1 MASKNTII
9 IGAVVAAAAIAIA
22 AAASVSM
29 TQEPGAMDAGPES
42 GLTGE
47 ITIGYIFPLTG
58 ELASHG
64 EENMEAAKLGVSDFN
79 EYLEE
84 RGEQW
89 SLRLIGEDS
98 ATNPV
103 IALDKLTALNA
114 RGVDVIIGPETS
126 SNIRNMR
133 AYSDANDMMMVSCCS
148 TAPALAIEGDSV
160 FRFTTNDENQ
170 GVVLA
175 KLAQKSG
182 IEVIVPIYRGDAW
195 GDGLVAAVR
204 DSFAGT
210 VAEGIRY
217 NPEIAE
223 YSASTSILGERV
235 GERIEEVGADKV
247 AVLLTSFAEGVQI
260 LQSAAGHPD
269 LARVQ
274 WYGSDGNSQ
283 DQQITDDPIAGEFA
297 DSVSFSAPIIAVA
310 DNEKNADVSKRLSDL
325 LGREPITYAYGSYDA
340 AWVIGNAI
348 MEAQSASVS
357 DIKPIFIDVANK
369 YTGAL
374 GDIQLNAAGDLSVAD
389 YEVWTAS
396 DRQWTMTESYSYVTG
411 EFRAKTSALSGEIT
425 IGSILP
431 LTGELASHGEEN
443 MEATKLGVSD
453 FNEYLQERGEQWSL
467 RLVSEDSATN
477 PVTALEKLT
486 ALNARDIDVVIGPE
500 TSSNIR
506 NMRAYSDA
514 NDMMLISCCSTAPA
528 LAIEGDSV
536 FRFTTNDENQG
547 VVMAKLAQ
555 RDQIETLVPIYR
567 GDAWGDG
574 LVAAITDSF
583 EGTVDE
589 GIRYNPELPEFSAS
603 ASLLAD
609 VVSSMDSETTAVVLI
624 SFSEGAQI
632 IQSAA
637 QYDSLKQVQW
647 YGSDGNAKDQKI
659 STDPIASE
667 FAEAVSFSAPI
678 IAVDDN
684 EVNADLRQRL
694 MDMLGREPIT
704 YTYGS
709 YDAAW
714 VVGKAIMEA
723 QSGSASD
730 IKPIFM
736 DVANAHSGALGD
748 IQLNAAGDLAV
759 ADYEVWTAMDGGWTS
774 TAKYSYATGKLTST
788 SALSGEITIG
798 SILPLT
804 GELAS
809 HGEENM
815 EATKLGVSDFNEYL
829 QERGEQWSLRL
840 VSEDSAT
847 NPVTALEKLTA
858 LNARD
863 IDVVIGP
870 ETSSNIRNMRAY
882 SDANDMMLISCCSTA
897 PALAIEGDSV
907 FRFTTND
914 ENQGVVMAKLA
925 QRDQIETLVPIYR
938 GDAWGDGLVAA
949 ITDSFEGTVDEGIR
963 YNPELPE
970 FSASASLLADVV
982 SSMDSETTAVVLI
995 SFSEGAQIIQ
1005 SAAQYD
1011 SLKQVQWYGSDGNAK
1026 DQKISTDPIA
1036 SEFAEAVSFSAP
1048 IIAVDDN
1055 EVNADLRQRLMD
1067 MLGREPITYTYGSY
1081 DAAWVVG
1088 KAIMEAQ
1095 SGSASDIK
1103 PIFMDVANAHSG
1115 ALGDIQLNA
1124 AGDLAVADYEVWTAM
1139 DGGWTSTAK
1148 YSYMTNQL
1156 S

>member
-1 MASKNTII
+1 
-9 IGAVVAAAAIAIA
+9 
-22 AAASVSM
+22 M
-29 TQEPGAMDAGPES
+29 TQTGVMDAGMEPAMDS
-42 GLTGE
+42 GLSGE

-64 EENMEAAKLGVSDFN
+64 EENMEAAKMGVADFN
-79 EYLEE
+79 EYLE
-84 RGEQW
+84 RQGEQW

-103 IALDKLTALNA
+103 IALDKLTSLNA

-133 AYSDANDMMMVSCCS
+133 AYSDSNNMMMVSCCS

-204 DSFAGT
+204 DSFDGT
-210 VAEGIRY
+210 VDEGIRY

-235 GERIEEVGADKV
+235 GERIAELGAGKV

-260 LQSAAGHPD
+260 LQSASGHPQ
-269 LARVQ
+269 LSQVQ

-283 DQQITDDPIAGEFA
+283 DQQITGDPIAGRFA
-297 DSVSFSAPIIAVA
+297 DSVSFSAPLIAVA
-310 DNEKNADVSKRLSDL
+310 DNEINADVSKRLSDL
-325 LGREPITYAYGSYDA
+325 LGRVPITYAYGSYDA

-348 MEAQSASVS
+348 MEAQSGSAA
-357 DIKPIFIDVANK
+357 DIKPIFIDVANE
-369 YTGAL
+369 YSGAL
-374 GDIQLNAAGDLSVAD
+374 GDIRLNEAGDLAVAD
-389 YEVWTAS
+389 YEVWTVS
-396 DRQWTMTESYSYVTG
+396 DGQWSKTESYSYATG
-411 EFRAKTSALSGEIT
+411 DFRPKTSALSGEIT

-443 MEATKLGVSD
+443 MEATKLGVAD
-453 FNEYLQERGEQWSL
+453 FNEYLERQGEQWRL
-467 RLVSEDSATN
+467 KLVSEDSATN

-486 ALNARDIDVVIGPE
+486 SLNARGIDVVIGPE

-547 VVMAKLAQ
+547 VVLAKLAQ
-555 RDQIETLVPIYR
+555 GDGIGTLVPIYR

-574 LVAAITDSF
+574 LVAAIKDNF
-583 EGTVDE
+583 AGTVDE

-609 VVSSMDSETTAVVLI
+609 RVSSMDSGTAAVLLI

-659 STDPIASE
+659 STDPIARS

-684 EVNADLRQRL
+684 QINQGLRDRL
-694 MDMLGREPIT
+694 TEMLGREPIT

-714 VVGKAIMEA
+714 VVGKAVMEA

-730 IKPIFM
+730 IKPIFA
-736 DVANAHSGALGD
+736 DIANAHSGALGD

-759 ADYEVWTAMDGGWTS
+759 ADYEVWTAKDGSWES
-774 TAKYSYATGKLTST
+774 TAKYSYATGKLSGT
-788 SALSGEITIG
+788 SALEGEISIG

-815 EATKLGVSDFNEYL
+815 EATKLGVADFNEYL
-829 QERGEQWSLRL
+829 ERQGEQWRLKL

-847 NPVTALEKLTA
+847 NPVTALEKLTS
-858 LNARD
+858 LNARG

-914 ENQGVVMAKLA
+914 ENQGVVLAKLA
-925 QRDQIETLVPIYR
+925 QRDGIETLVPIYR

-949 ITDSFEGTVDEGIR
+949 IKDSFDGTVDEGIR

-970 FSASASLLADVV
+970 FSASVSLLADRV
-982 SSMDSETTAVVLI
+982 SSMDSGTAAVLLI

-1011 SLKQVQWYGSDGNAK
+1011 SLKEVGWYGSDGNAK

-1036 SEFAEAVSFSAP
+1036 SEFAISVSFSAP

-1055 EVNADLRQRLMD
+1055 EINQGLRDRLTE

-1088 KAIMEAQ
+1088 KAVMEAQ
-1095 SGSASDIK
+1095 SGSASEIK
-1103 PIFMDVANAHSG
+1103 PIFMDIANAHSG
-1115 ALGDIQLNA
+1115 ALGNIQLNA
-1124 AGDLAVADYEVWTAM
+1124 AGDLAVADYQVWTATA
-1139 DGGWTSTAK
+1139 DGWEPTAK
-1148 YSYMTNQL
+1148 YSYRTNQL
-1156 S
+1156 N